1 MSNSVASDASAW
13 ALRDANVV
21 QHPGGGGGAEN
32 AIVLTHGLG
41 ATVWD
46 IEGRAYL
53 DAQGGAWLNKV
64 GYGRRELA
72 EVAARQMEDLGHFA
86 FGFDYTNIPAIE
98 FAEKLI
104 ERAPTNIG
112 KLRYA
117 TGGGEADDH
126 ALQLARLYHFQKG
139 APQRRKILVHREAYH
154 GGTIGGVEL
163 TGGRPGLGGQTGDVI
178 FLTPPRPAHPELY
191 GNRDITAFCVD
202 ELRAVIADHGA
213 ESIAAMF
220 AELMIGP
227 GGMIPLPDTYWP
239 AMTAVLKEHGILF
252 VADEVVTGFGRAGS
266 WFVSNDY
273 GLAPDMIVLAKGI
286 TSGYVPMAAVL
297 LDEEVATTVKGLG
310 PGNSYAGHA
319 VGCAVG
325 AAHIDIIEREGLLE
339 NSRARGAQF
348 LHELAPLKDHPQV
361 GDIRGRGL
369 MLGIEMMVSKEDR
382 KPLTGIAPQLNG
394 ILPRYVRR
402 KHGVLLGV
410 RNSTIVLTPPL
421 VLTSDEVSQICG
433 ALTDTFDQMDSS
445 DFRFPDL
452 DSA

>member
-1 MSNSVASDASAW
+1 MGNAAPHDESAW
-13 ALRDANVV
+13 TLRDQNAV
-21 QHPGGGGGAEN
+21 QHPGGGGGAQN
-32 AIVLTHGLG
+32 AVVLSHGQG

-72 EVAARQMEDLGHFA
+72 EVAARQMEALGHFA
-86 FGFDYTNIPAIE
+86 FGFDYTNIPAID

-104 ERAPTNIG
+104 ARAPSNIG
-112 KLRYA
+112 KVRYA

-139 APQRRKILVHREAYH
+139 APRRRKILVHRDAYH
-154 GGTIGGVEL
+154 GGTMGGVEL

-178 FLTPPRPAHPELY
+178 FLTPPRPAHPELN
-191 GNRDITAFCVD
+191 GNRDMTAFCVD

-213 ESIAAMF
+213 DSIAAMF

-227 GGMIPLPDTYWP
+227 GGMIPLPDSYWP

-266 WFVSNDY
+266 WFVSNDC

-286 TSGYVPMAAVL
+286 TSGYMPMAAVL
-297 LDEEVATTVKGLG
+297 LDEDVATTVHGLG

-319 VGCAVG
+319 TGCAVG

-339 NSRARGAQF
+339 NSRARGVQF
-348 LHELAPLKDHPQV
+348 LRELAPLAHHPLV

-369 MLGIEMMVSKEDR
+369 MLGVELVVGKEDR
-382 KPLTGIAPQLNG
+382 RPLTGVAPQLNG
-394 ILPRYVRR
+394 TLPRYIRR

-410 RNSTIVLTPPL
+410 RSSTIVLTPPL
-421 VLTSDEVSQICG
+421 VLTSDEVSQICA
-433 ALTDTFDQMDSS
+433 ALIDTFDQMNPN
-445 DFRFPDL
+445 DFSFPDP
-452 DSA
+452 APA